1 MNQAKRHHWWPEFQ
15 SQYWADASGRLYATR
30 GDGTRFRPT
39 PENIGVEGELY
50 TRFGPDGS
58 KDIAIETWFA
68 QEIEDPFASVFDAFI
83 SLDSIR
89 RTPFRPDPEKRKVVE
104 GLGYIAQNHREGK
117 SITAT
122 ERKIVADYVA
132 ALVVRNPVYLARVL
146 EFHAENDQVPD
157 KNTGKAI
164 TLENMLYLFGIYREV
179 IIRSDFMFI
188 VREDSHELLFSD
200 SGISVTEPWRPEP
213 IPFDIHFPLTPDIA
227 LEVLPGPPTVR
238 WGLDRVEIVRTRNAG
253 TDRSNRIALGSARRF
268 VFSRSPVPGD
278 YIAKYFGK
286 PAPSPYGY
294 RFVDGKMEFKYDAS
308 RDT

>member
-1 MNQAKRHHWWPEFQ
+1 M
-15 SQYWADASGRLYATR
+15 
-30 GDGTRFRPT
+30 

-50 TRFGPDGS
+50 TRFGPDGA
-58 KDIAIETWFA
+58 KDVAIETWFA
-68 QEIEDPFASVFDAFI
+68 QEIEDPFASIFDGFI
-83 SLDSIR
+83 SLDNVR
-89 RTPFRPDPEKRKVVE
+89 RTAFRPDPEKRKVVE

-117 SITAT
+117 SITTT

-146 EFHAENDQVPD
+146 NFHAANDQAPD
-157 KNTGKAI
+157 RNAGKAI
-164 TLENMLYLFGIYREV
+164 TLENMLFLFGIYQEV
-179 IIRSDFMFI
+179 IVRSDFMFV
-188 VREDSHELLFSD
+188 VREDSHEFLFSD

-227 LEVLPGPPTVR
+227 LEVMPGSPTAR
-238 WGLDRVEIVRTRNAG
+238 WGLDRVEIMRTRNVG
-253 TDRSNRIALGSARRF
+253 TDRSNRLALGSARRF
-268 VFSRSPVPGD
+268 VFSRSPVPCD

-294 RFVDGKMEFKYDAS
+294 RFVDGKMEYKYDAS